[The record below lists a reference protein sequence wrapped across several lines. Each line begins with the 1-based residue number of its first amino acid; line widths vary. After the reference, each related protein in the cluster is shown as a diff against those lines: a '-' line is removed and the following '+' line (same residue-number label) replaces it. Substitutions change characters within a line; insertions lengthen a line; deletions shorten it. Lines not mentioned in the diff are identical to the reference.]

1 VDGFELSLAGNITP
15 QWRARAGFSY
25 LDSHTVTTATGASL
39 PGSPLVN
46 TPKDAASFWS
56 DYAILPQWSVG
67 LGGQYVSQRLAQNTA
82 ASYLTSSP
90 YYTLDAASTYDISP
104 NYAIRVNVY
113 NLTDRDYIDEIHP
126 FRAVP
131 GAGRSAMLTLSVKY

>member
-1 VDGFELSLAGNITP
+1 MTSVNCRFRSF
-15 QWRARAGFSY
+15 R
-25 LDSHTVTTATGASL
+25 SHYWIRR
-39 PGSPLVN
+39 N
-46 TPKDAASFWS
+46 AASVWS

-82 ASYLTSSP
+82 ASYLTASS

-104 NYAIRVNVY
+104 NYAIRLNVY

-131 GAGRSAMLTLSVKY
+131 GAGRSAMLTLSAKY